1 MSCSQ
6 FPSPEK
12 SSRWCVPCD
21 WVVVGSLT
29 SNVLAIPRS
38 VCDQGGS
45 LRVQI
50 DFRPKFF
57 ECKEEAGMQQ
67 GLENETSQYEF
78 STVTTCLR
86 RGLRC
91 SHRKKRMRCTCFFA
105 LLTLDCTCTP
115 SIISTNPFCQLY
127 RVTAGTEEAWFVH
140 LLPHEKKVALCHWQ
154 DEKREALMFQVLASA
169 FWKILN
175 LGCPF
180 LPPKLWCCRVCCS
193 TYR

>member
-1 MSCSQ
+1 M
-6 FPSPEK
+6 
-12 SSRWCVPCD
+12 
-21 WVVVGSLT
+21 GSLT

-105 LLTLDCTCTP
+105 LLTAHVHHPSSQRTHFASCTASRLEPKRPGSC
-115 SIISTNPFCQLY
+115 ICC
-127 RVTAGTEEAWFVH
+127 H
-140 LLPHEKKVALCHWQ
+140 MKKRWHYVI
-154 DEKREALMFQVLASA
+154 DRMKRE
-169 FWKILN
+169 
-175 LGCPF
+175 
-180 LPPKLWCCRVCCS
+180 KL
-193 TYR
+193 

>member
-105 LLTLDCTCTP
+105 LLTAHVHHPSSQRTHFASCTASRLEPKRPGWC
-115 SIISTNPFCQLY
+115 ICC
-127 RVTAGTEEAWFVH
+127 H
-140 LLPHEKKVALCHWQ
+140 MKKRVALCHWQ

-169 FWKILN
+169 FWKIWN

-180 LPPKLWCCRVCCS
+180 LTPKLWCCRVCCS